1 MHARLTRFQADPERI
16 DASTRHTEEVLL
28 PMLRKMEGFR
38 GFVSLGDRSSGAG
51 LALSFWDSEETMHA
65 SAEALSQP
73 RKDALDDA
81 GAQSEP
87 SIEHYEV
94 LIRT

>member
-1 MHARLTRFQADPERI
+1 MHARLIRFQADPERI

-28 PMLRKMEGFR
+28 PMLREIEGFR
-38 GFVSLGDRSSGAG
+38 GFLSLGDRSSGTG

-65 SAEALSQP
+65 SVEALSRP

-81 GAQSEP
+81 GVQSEP
-87 SIEHYEV
+87 TIEHYEV
-94 LIRT
+94 LVRT